1 MIVAINYSD
10 ENFRKSQKMNTRT
23 AYKKGKV
30 DKVIEYSP
38 KDIDNKFYK
47 ENEKILSQKRGGGY
61 WLWKPYI
68 ILKTLNKLKEGDYLF
83 YCDSGAIY
91 VNNVQYLINDLE
103 NSGQD
108 IMIFELPLLEKQWTK
123 KETFIK
129 MKCDFDIYYNTNQC
143 IGGYILLKV
152 GERSKEFIKEYL
164 KYCKDELL
172 ITDYLDSN
180 IKQEETFIAHR
191 HDQSILS
198 LLSKKHKIDPFRDPS
213 QYGNRPWEYRGNK
226 RIYKLNKY
234 KNSEYPQIVLSNRK
248 ANARI
253 FLLKENIK
261 KISYKL
267 GLMNEE
273 RFLKKNNI
281 KK

>member
-10 ENFRKSQKMNTRT
+10 ENFRKSQKMNTKT

-68 ILKTLNKLKEGDYLF
+68 ISETMKDLKDGDYLF

-91 VNNVQYLINDLE
+91 VNNVKYLINDLE

-123 KETFIK
+123 METFKK
-129 MKCDFDIYYNTNQC
+129 MECENEIFFNTNQRLAT
-143 IGGYILLKV
+143 YILFKV
-152 GERSKEFIKEYL
+152 SNKSKKFINQYFE
-164 KYCKDELL
+164 YCKNEEI
-172 ITDYLDSN
+172 ITDYFNKD
-180 IKQEETFIAHR
+180 IKQCESFIAHR

-198 LLSKKHKIDPFRDPS
+198 LLSKKHKIEPFRDPS

-267 GLMNEE
+267 GIMNEE